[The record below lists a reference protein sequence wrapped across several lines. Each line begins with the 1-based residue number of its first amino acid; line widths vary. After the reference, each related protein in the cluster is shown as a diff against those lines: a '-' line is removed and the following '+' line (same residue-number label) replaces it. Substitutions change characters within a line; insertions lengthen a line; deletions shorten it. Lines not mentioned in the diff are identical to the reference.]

1 MGANKQGVLIKCDE
15 CLAMYRTKNIL
26 VHIKSK
32 AHVKKSLNNR
42 WNAFFLRDS
51 QNNTSQPQTNND
63 SKD

>member
-1 MGANKQGVLIKCDE
+1 MGQNKQGILVRCDE
-15 CLAMYRTKNIL
+15 CLAMYRSKNIL
-26 VHIKSK
+26 VNIKSK

-51 QNNTSQPQTNND
+51 QNNTSQPQTNKD

>member
-1 MGANKQGVLIKCDE
+1 MGANKQGILVRCDG

-32 AHVKKSLNNR
+32 AHNRKALNNR

-51 QNNTSQPQTNND
+51 QNNIAQPQTNND